1 MTIACKNSNKSIYM
15 MMNADGQGRILVVA
29 QQEDEYWFTV
39 GWYKSEKTA
48 IRGARKQLAALGY
61 ELNA

>member
-1 MTIACKNSNKSIYM
+1 
-15 MMNADGQGRILVVA
+15 MMNADGQGRILVCA
-29 QQEDEYWFTV
+29 QQDNEYWFTI
-39 GWYKSEKTA
+39 GWYKTEAGA